1 MAIDSANCRQAMT
14 VVLADFNLL
23 VSTSRG
29 YENDAC
35 SELWFLL
42 GEIGDQQS
50 LVERSDVSGL
60 IVANTALDP
69 LTVIKD
75 LRKMARERPWE
86 FRYTLKVVPVEA
98 VVRTKLEDI
107 RRASLDLS
115 SKISEEEAF
124 RVTVEKRH
132 TKLSTKEIVEAV
144 AAGIDRKVNLEN
156 PDKIV
161 LIQILGGLTGVSV
174 IKPDD
179 ILSVAKER
187 TGQP

>member
-1 MAIDSANCRQAMT
+1 M
-14 VVLADFNLL
+14 VLADFNLL

-50 LVERSDVSGL
+50 LVERSGVSGL
-60 IVANTALDP
+60 IVAKTALDP
-69 LTVIKD
+69 FRVVKD
-75 LRKMARERPWE
+75 LRKMVKERPWE
-86 FRYTLKVVPVEA
+86 FRYTLKVVPIED

-107 RRASLDLS
+107 RGASLNLS
-115 SKISEEEAF
+115 SKIPKDETF
-124 RVTVEKRH
+124 RVTIEKRH
-132 TKLSTKEIVEAV
+132 TELPTKDIVEAV
-144 AAGIDRKVNLEN
+144 AVGIDRRVDLGN

-161 LIQILGGLTGVSV
+161 LVQVLGGLTGVSV

-187 TGQP
+187 TS

>member
-1 MAIDSANCRQAMT
+1 M
-14 VVLADFNLL
+14 VLADFNLL

-42 GEIGDQQS
+42 GEIGDQQA
-50 LVERSDVSGL
+50 LVERSGVSGL
-60 IVANTALDP
+60 IVAKTALGP
-69 LTVIKD
+69 FRVVKD
-75 LRKMARERPWE
+75 LRRMVKDRPWE
-86 FRYTLKVVPVEA
+86 FRYTLKVVPIEA

-107 RRASLDLS
+107 GGASLSLS
-115 SKISEEEAF
+115 AKISKEETF

-132 TKLSTKEIVEAV
+132 TELPTKEIVEAV
-144 AAGIDRKVNLEN
+144 AEGIDRKVDLEN

-161 LIQILGGLTGVSV
+161 LVQVVGGLTGVS
-174 IKPDD
+174 IIRPND

-187 TGQP
+187 PSQP